1 MHLGERLID
10 KAAARAA
17 MQFIQYPT
25 ASPIFIYL
33 QNPVASNN
41 ILKKQ
46 TPNKLFFLEA
56 EISF

>member
-1 MHLGERLID
+1 MHLRQRLID

-25 ASPIFIYL
+25 ASPIFIYP
-33 QNPVASNN
+33 QNPVGSSN

-46 TPNKLFFLEA
+46 TPNKLSFLEA